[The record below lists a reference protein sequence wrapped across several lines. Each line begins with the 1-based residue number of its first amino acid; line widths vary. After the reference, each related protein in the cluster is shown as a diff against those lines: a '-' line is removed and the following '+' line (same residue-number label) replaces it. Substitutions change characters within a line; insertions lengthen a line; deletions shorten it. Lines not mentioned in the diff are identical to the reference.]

1 MRKPRLRDR
10 VFQSYWRLSRSLTL
24 GVRGVVVDSAGR
36 VLLLRHTYTPGWH
49 FPGGGVEK
57 GETAARALQR
67 ELLEEAGV
75 IADEAAMEL
84 VAVYA
89 NHAFFPNDHVLL
101 YRITAW
107 TQGQATS
114 RGEIEEVRFVAPDV
128 RPEGTSPATQRRLA
142 ELFGGASRSP
152 NW

>member
-1 MRKPRLRDR
+1 

-24 GVRGVVVDSAGR
+24 GVRGVVLDSQGR

-67 ELLEEAGV
+67 ELVEEAGV
-75 IADEAAMEL
+75 IAEESAMEL

-89 NHAFFPNDHVLL
+89 NHTFFPNDHVLL
-101 YRITAW
+101 YRITQW
-107 TQGQATS
+107 TQGKATS
-114 RGEIEEVRFVAPDV
+114 RGEIEEVQFVTPASP
-128 RPEGTSPATQRRLA
+128 PGETSPATRRRLA
-142 ELFGGASRSP
+142 ELFGDAPRDG